1 MRELPS
7 PAHSDPDLF
16 RKWLNLGRS
25 VLSDVQEGSTITE
38 APFFSHD
45 DLPASTRQKKVH
57 LYQKQVSMSSLA
69 LLSSAIDMSSNPQKS
84 SGGGGT
90 YSSFA
95 VNLNAPNSV
104 TSTSSFPQ
112 VKAEAGTDEI
122 KSAAPSAQVCTNCG
136 TSKTP
141 LWRRAP
147 DGSTICNACGLYL
160 KARNAQRPVKK
171 QKTTPTK
178 AESPVASHQHTLDAA
193 AHSCAGTCP
202 GDGHCNGTG
211 GSSACSGCPAFN
223 NRLAKQATAVTTSN
237 SHSTDGAAMSPTP
250 NQESQSGEDLTN
262 IACQN
267 CGTTITP
274 LWRRDDAGNT
284 ICNACGLYYRMHGH
298 HRPMGMK
305 KSTIKRRKRIINGSG
320 TPQQN
325 SVQFTTIS
333 LDNNNNTTTTTSSS
347 SPAASPEVITLPP
360 IAAARSQQHQQKLPP
375 GPAAAQP
382 AMSSSSDTNRHS
394 ASPPETSKWAPLP
407 VDFTQSYK
415 SQPAKATTTANTTTA
430 ESATKLPS
438 IHALTDYTPTSDDNL
453 KISSILNK
461 SSDTVP
467 HKNARTL
474 SSSSSSSDS
483 TSQQQTAKRPK
494 IDIPD
499 YLAGANVRD
508 YLLEKRKKAEEKL
521 AKQRQK
527 MLEAE
532 LYLKACD
539 DALNDHRS

>member
-1 MRELPS
+1 
-7 PAHSDPDLF
+7 
-16 RKWLNLGRS
+16 
-25 VLSDVQEGSTITE
+25 
-38 APFFSHD
+38 
-45 DLPASTRQKKVH
+45 
-57 LYQKQVSMSSLA
+57 MSSLA

-84 SGGGGT
+84 SSGGGT

-95 VNLNAPNSV
+95 VNLNAPSSATSS
-104 TSTSSFPQ
+104 TSTFPQ
-112 VKAEAGTDEI
+112 VKTEAGTDQI
-122 KSAAPSAQVCTNCG
+122 KSTAPTAQVCTNCG

-178 AESPVASHQHTLDAA
+178 AESPVASHQHAASAATPDAA

-223 NRLAKQATAVTTSN
+223 NRLAKQAATAT
-237 SHSTDGAAMSPTP
+237 HSTDGAAASPTP
-250 NQESQSGEDLTN
+250 NQEAQSGEDLTN

-305 KSTIKRRKRIINGSG
+305 KSTIKRRKRIINGG
-320 TPQQN
+320 VPAQQSN
-325 SVQFTTIS
+325 NNVQFTTIS
-333 LDNNNNTTTTTSSS
+333 LDNNNNTTTTTTATST
-347 SPAASPEVITLPP
+347 SPSPSASAVPAREVITLPP
-360 IAAARSQQHQQKLPP
+360 IPAAQSQQQIQQNLHAAPRS
-375 GPAAAQP
+375 AAQP
-382 AMSSSSDTNRHS
+382 SMSSSSDTNHHS
-394 ASPPETSKWAPLP
+394 ASPPETTKWAPLP

-415 SQPAKATTTANTTTA
+415 TQPAKQQQQTTETASTS
-430 ESATKLPS
+430 ESATKLPG

-461 SSDTVP
+461 SSETEH
-467 HKNARTL
+467 HKNVRTF

-483 TSQQQTAKRPK
+483 ASQQNSKRPK

-499 YLAGANVRD
+499 YLTGANVRD

-521 AKQRQK
+521 TKQRQK

>member
-1 MRELPS
+1 
-7 PAHSDPDLF
+7 
-16 RKWLNLGRS
+16 
-25 VLSDVQEGSTITE
+25 
-38 APFFSHD
+38 
-45 DLPASTRQKKVH
+45 
-57 LYQKQVSMSSLA
+57 MSSLA
-69 LLSSAIDMSSNPQKS
+69 LLSSAIDMSSNPQRS

-95 VNLNAPNSV
+95 VNLNAPNRA
-104 TSTSSFPQ
+104 TTTSSFPQ
-112 VKAEAGTDEI
+112 VKTEAGTDQI
-122 KSAAPSAQVCTNCG
+122 RSAAPSAQVCTNCG

-178 AESPVASHQHTLDAA
+178 AESPVACHQHTADAA

-223 NRLAKQATAVTTSN
+223 NRLAKQAATAATQ
-237 SHSTDGAAMSPTP
+237 STEGAAISPPP
-250 NQESQSGEDLTN
+250 NQENQSGEDLTN

-305 KSTIKRRKRIINGSG
+305 KSTIKRRKRIINGG
-320 TPQQN
+320 GAPQQSN
-325 SVQFTTIS
+325 VQFTTIS
-333 LDNNNNTTTTTSSS
+333 LDNNNNTTTSTSSTS
-347 SPAASPEVITLPP
+347 AAPAPEVITLPP
-360 IAAARSQQHQQKLPP
+360 IAAAQSQRHQQNLQPR
-375 GPAAAQP
+375 PAAAAQH
-382 AMSSSSDTNRHS
+382 AMSSSSDTNHHS

-415 SQPAKATTTANTTTA
+415 SQPAKTTATSTA
-430 ESATKLPS
+430 SESATKLPS
-438 IHALTDYTPTSDDNL
+438 IHALTDYTPTSDENL

-461 SSDTVP
+461 SSDTEP
-467 HKNARTL
+467 HKNVRTF

-483 TSQQQTAKRPK
+483 ASQQQTSKRPK

>member
-1 MRELPS
+1 
-7 PAHSDPDLF
+7 
-16 RKWLNLGRS
+16 
-25 VLSDVQEGSTITE
+25 
-38 APFFSHD
+38 
-45 DLPASTRQKKVH
+45 
-57 LYQKQVSMSSLA
+57 MSSLA
-69 LLSSAIDMSSNPQKS
+69 LLSSSIDMSSNPQKS
-84 SGGGGT
+84 SSGGGT

-95 VNLNAPNSV
+95 VNLNAPSSA
-104 TSTSSFPQ
+104 TSSTSGFAQ
-112 VKAEAGTDEI
+112 VKTEAGTDQI
-122 KSAAPSAQVCTNCG
+122 KSAAPAAQVCTNCG

-178 AESPVASHQHTLDAA
+178 AESPVASHQHVAAASTPDAA

-223 NRLAKQATAVTTSN
+223 NRLAKQAATAT
-237 SHSTDGAAMSPTP
+237 HSTEGAVASPTP
-250 NQESQSGEDLTN
+250 NQEAQSGEDLTD
-262 IACQN
+262 ILCQN

-298 HRPMGMK
+298 HRPIGMK
-305 KSTIKRRKRIINGSG
+305 KSTIKRRKRIINAGGPIQPKS
-320 TPQQN
+320 N
-325 SVQFTTIS
+325 NVQFTTIS
-333 LDNNNNTTTTTSSS
+333 LDNNNNTTTTTTTTGS
-347 SPAASPEVITLPP
+347 ASPSASAAPTREVITLPP
-360 IAAARSQQHQQKLPP
+360 IAAAQSQQQNQHQQNLHAAPRS
-375 GPAAAQP
+375 AAAQP
-382 AMSSSSDTNRHS
+382 AMSSSSDTNHHS
-394 ASPPETSKWAPLP
+394 ASPPDTAKWAPLP

-415 SQPAKATTTANTTTA
+415 SQSAKQQQQQTTETASTS

-438 IHALTDYTPTSDDNL
+438 IHALTDYTPASDNDNL

-461 SSDTVP
+461 SSETEP
-467 HKNARTL
+467 HKNVRTF

-483 TSQQQTAKRPK
+483 ASQQTSKRPK

-499 YLAGANVRD
+499 YLTGANVRD

-532 LYLKACD
+532 LYLKACN